1 MEKDINVDKFI
12 DKIELIY
19 CIRKRWKLILA
30 ITMILMTGIFIVN
43 KISSK
48 DLIYQSKSTIFIGK
62 EESKDNNITYQNADV
77 LMYQSLVKSYEYI
90 YKTADLINIALEGN
104 IKKSVDDVNK
114 NLKVT
119 SMEDTQI
126 LEIIYN
132 DKNPN
137 DAKKV
142 LELIN
147 SEFIKK
153 VNSLVPNSNV
163 DIIENPKKPTVAI
176 NSKNRIPYIVGIL
189 FSIPIALGAALAIE
203 RWNDYI
209 LTEEELEL
217 LVGKPILAVVP
228 KIDIEKVK

>member
-1 MEKDINVDKFI
+1 MEKEIVVDKFI

-19 CIRKRWKLILA
+19 CIRKRWKLILCIIIIVMASIFA
-30 ITMILMTGIFIVN
+30 IN

-48 DLIYQSKSTIFIGK
+48 DLIYQSKTTIFIGK
-62 EESKDNNITYQNADV
+62 EKIQNENASYQNADV

-90 YKTADLINIALEGN
+90 YKTTDLINSALQNNMKKGVEN
-104 IKKSVDDVNK
+104 IKK

-119 SMEDTQI
+119 AMEDTQI
-126 LEIIYN
+126 LEITYN

-142 LELIN
+142 LELVN
-147 SEFIKK
+147 DAFIKK

-163 DIIENPKKPTVAI
+163 DIIENPEKPLVAI
-176 NSKNRIPYIVGIL
+176 NSKNKIPYIIGVL
-189 FSIPIALGAALAIE
+189 FAIPISIGFALAVE

-209 LTEEELEL
+209 LTEDELEL
-217 LVGKPILAVVP
+217 LVGKPILAVIP
-228 KIDIEKVK
+228 KIHMEKVK